1 MRNPFI
7 VFMSVLIAAV
17 FGVGVAFAEIS
28 TLTLKGSYDEAFVGV
43 DENGPFYKAA
53 DGVVRFDMSGRT
65 AGWYCVVYR
74 KDGQTYRKWVLVKPG
89 DNVVELTTIKNYG
102 LDRGRVLASEHRGDL
117 NLRTDFDYYAI
128 LYYPNPYSS
137 AHVGPARKASAS
149 GKIVFDVCPLDHW
162 TAGKRDKPVA
172 VVYDKGGKAV
182 LTVDPI
188 PDDVDKAIMLVREKV
203 DNLSNPLLPGN
214 ETDMTTILL
223 VIGAIVVLYLLLK
236 R

>member
-1 MRNPFI
+1 MKNPFI
-7 VFMSVLIAAV
+7 VFMSALVAAV
-17 FGVGVAFAEIS
+17 LCVGVAFSEVS

-43 DENGPFYKAA
+43 DENGPFYKATN
-53 DGVVRFDMSGRT
+53 GVVRFDMSGRT

-89 DNVVELTTIKNYG
+89 DNVVELTAIKNYG
-102 LDRGRVLASEHRGDL
+102 LDRDKLLASEHRGNL

-137 AHVGPARKASAS
+137 AHAESARKASAS

-162 TAGKRDKPVA
+162 TLGKRDKPVA
-172 VVYDKGGKAV
+172 VVYDKSGKAL

-203 DNLSNPLLPGN
+203 DNLSNPLLPDN
-214 ETDMTTILL
+214 ETNMTTILL